1 MLCASMSVDET
12 LERYSI
18 ADSASPCTARGV
30 LKVRVKVAPPWTL
43 LWNWVRVHQRSG
55 RPNKVWHRALLVVAT
70 CVFFV
75 GLGFFMLARLVAMDL
90 LATTE
95 PPAPPAA
102 VSAPVEKAH
111 CPACSLVESPKLQ
124 ASSGRASSLRELPSV
139 IKVPSFAE
147 WVRALLI
154 LIGPLAIAVAALFA
168 GFMRSTLCEVYVVG
182 LLPHEPFPAVEQF
195 LARSFDKHVIAIRF
209 LSESTKQRFFGKFVE
224 QLGTDRL
231 SARLTTLDVTHA
243 SVKGV
248 VDLSDDDERQEYWS
262 LVRYG
267 IGLMLSHH
275 SVVRQSAIGFTYK
288 LHEWFFMAYFAM
300 LGVVVALPSL
310 GWLPKTDET
319 QFPLMMVGLGV
330 VWAATL
336 VVVHLGVVEH
346 LRAWERMTA
355 SPPFNGC
362 PIYRYSEQ
370 ENAEGRWQELA
381 LTDFVAPIQEL
392 GLPSDRM
399 LEITLGIM
407 LIIYLTALQI
417 VK

>member
-1 MLCASMSVDET
+1 MLSASMSVEET
-12 LERYSI
+12 LKRYSI
-18 ADSASPCTARGV
+18 ADAASPCTAKGV

-43 LWNWVRVHQRSG
+43 LGNWVRIHLRGG
-55 RPNKVWHRALLVVAT
+55 RPNLGWHRGLLVGCTAVAIL
-70 CVFFV
+70 
-75 GLGFFMLARLVAMDL
+75 GLCFFMCARLVTMDL
-90 LATTE
+90 LAPTE
-95 PPAPPAA
+95 PSAPAA
-102 VSAPVEKAH
+102 AISEQAASAI
-111 CPACSLVESPKLQ
+111 ESPKPP
-124 ASSGRASSLRELPSV
+124 ASSGRASSLRALPSV
-139 IKVPSFAE
+139 ISVPSFPE
-147 WVRALLI
+147 WVRASLL
-154 LIGPLAIAVAALFA
+154 LIGPLTIAAVAVFA
-168 GFMRSTLCEVYVVG
+168 VFMRGTLCEVYVVG
-182 LLPHEPFPAVEQF
+182 LLPHEPFPAIEQF

-209 LSESTKQRFFGKFVE
+209 LSESTKQRFFGKFVDQFGE
-224 QLGTDRL
+224 DKRAASL
-231 SARLTTLDVTHA
+231 STLDVTHA

-288 LHEWFFMAYFAM
+288 LHEWFFIGYFLM
-300 LGVVVALPSL
+300 LGLVVALPSL
-310 GWLPKTDET
+310 GWLPKSEET
-319 QFPLMMVGLGV
+319 QFPLIMVGLGV

-370 ENAEGRWQELA
+370 ENPDGHWQELA
-381 LTDFVAPIQEL
+381 LSDFEAPIQEL